1 MKNETKNK
9 YTVTSYTS
17 NGAKSIHRNI
27 SNYYKACEICEAAS
41 LQVYAE
47 VTDSRTG
54 SVLVRSRLIPSWAI
68 NLFQR

>member
-9 YTVTSYTS
+9 YIVTSYTS
-17 NGAKSIHRNI
+17 NGARAIHRI

-47 VTDSRTG
+47 VTDLDG
-54 SVLVRSRLIPSWAI
+54 NVLDRSRLIPSWAI
-68 NLFQR
+68 NLHKR

>member
-47 VTDSRTG
+47 VTDLAG
-54 SVLVRSRLIPSWAI
+54 NVLNRSRLIPSWAI
-68 NLFQR
+68 NLHQR